1 METQIQVHWCEPHS
15 CLSGRDR
22 LLRATA
28 VARRIGRTPRMV
40 RYLAEARLLI
50 GFKRGKLWFFKEA
63 DVLAFIVARDGA
75 YVQ

>member
-1 METQIQVHWCEPHS
+1 
-15 CLSGRDR
+15 
-22 LLRATA
+22 
-28 VARRIGRTPRMV
+28 MV